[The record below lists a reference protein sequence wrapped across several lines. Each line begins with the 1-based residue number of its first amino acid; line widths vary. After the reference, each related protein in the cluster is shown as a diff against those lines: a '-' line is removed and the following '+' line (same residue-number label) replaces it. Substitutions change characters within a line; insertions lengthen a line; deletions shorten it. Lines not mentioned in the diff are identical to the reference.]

1 MEPGGFPYTTLAAV
15 YDRWQESYGIEYDR
29 SILPRVHQTFRRHG
43 VIPSRLLDIGCGTGT
58 MAFLLASE
66 GWDVVGT
73 DASEGMIAE
82 ARRKAE
88 ERVGRV
94 EFETGDLR
102 SLSIIGR
109 FNVAVSFYDVLN
121 HLRSTDELLST
132 FRAIHALLN
141 LGGLF
146 IFDVNNGQG
155 YRFLWKGTDTIHNP
169 AFTMVIDNT
178 FNRITRRATSRLKVT
193 FIDGRDPIEETI
205 VQQQFLKR
213 EIRFALSKAGFAVLE
228 SQDFAFPS
236 APGAGKLKTWWVARA
251 SAQQAR

>member
-1 MEPGGFPYTTLAAV
+1 MKPGGFPYTALADV
-15 YDRWQESYGIEYDR
+15 YDRWQESYGMEYDR
-29 SILPRVHQTFRRHG
+29 SVLPRVHQTFHRHG

-58 MAFLLASE
+58 MAFLLANE

-82 ARRKAE
+82 AQRKAK
-88 ERVGRV
+88 ERAGRV

-102 SLSIIGR
+102 TLSISGR

-121 HLRSTDELLST
+121 HLRSTDDLIST
-132 FRAIHALLN
+132 FRAVHSLL
-141 LGGLF
+141 LPEGLF
-146 IFDVNNGQG
+146 IFDVNNGRG

-178 FNRITRRATSRLKVT
+178 FNRITRRATSRVRVT
-193 FIDGRDPIEETI
+193 FVDGRDPIEETI
-205 VQQQFLKR
+205 IQQQFLKR
-213 EIRFALSKAGFAVLE
+213 EIRLALSQTGFAVLE